1 MSSVSWRAAYPIYTH
16 LVKPISVAL
25 GALRVSVFLTVT
37 AALVASFAVPG
48 RAAASDAVAPAPA
61 APPPAAAPAA
71 PASAPPLTLA
81 AQLARIDDLHRRRDD
96 HAAWN
101 EEQQLVQATLARAPA
116 DYGTLW
122 RAARFYFWLSDD
134 PGVTSDQRSRW
145 GQQGWDLAERAIV
158 AKPGDVAGHYW
169 AAVCMGN
176 YALGL
181 GVVKALAKGMEGK
194 FKERLK
200 RAGELDPQY
209 QHGSVGVAW
218 GRFYDKLPWPKRDR
232 KKAQEHLRAVLQLH
246 PDNLRA
252 KVFLALS
259 LAEDDHPGDAKK
271 LLEEVA
277 AAPLGRYDAPE
288 ERRAK
293 ALGTGAMPEVLA
305 KLK

>member
-1 MSSVSWRAAYPIYTH
+1 
-16 LVKPISVAL
+16 VKLISVAVGTL
-25 GALRVSVFLTVT
+25 LVSFVSRSTDAHDT
-37 AALVASFAVPG
+37 HDDSSPPPAAPPSPPPPPTL
-48 RAAASDAVAPAPA
+48 APAPA
-61 APPPAAAPAA
+61 LAVVRAPAA
-71 PASAPPLTLA
+71 PEAAVGPALP
-81 AQLARIDDLHRRRDD
+81 AQLARIDELHRRRDD
-96 HAAWN
+96 KAAWH
-101 EEQQLVQATLARAPA
+101 EEQQLVQATLARAPN

-122 RAARFYFWLSDD
+122 RAARLYFWLSDD

-145 GQQGWDLAERAIV
+145 GQQGWDLAEHAVVI
-158 AKPGDVAGHYW
+158 KPNDVAGHYW

-209 QHGSVGVAW
+209 ERGSIGLAW

-232 KKAQEHLRAVLQLH
+232 KKAQAYLRGVLQAH

-252 KVFLALS
+252 RYFLAVS
-259 LAEDDHPGDAKK
+259 LMDDDHPADAKT
-271 LLEEVA
+271 LLDEVA

-293 ALGTGAMPEVLA
+293 ALAAGSMPDLLA
-305 KLK
+305 RLK

>member
-1 MSSVSWRAAYPIYTH
+1 M
-16 LVKPISVAL
+16 KPISVVLVAL
-25 GALRVSVFLTVT
+25 SVSLFLT
-37 AALVASFAVPG
+37 ASVAVPD
-48 RAAASDAVAPAPA
+48 AAVAADAVAAPPA
-61 APPPAAAPAA
+61 APPPPPPPTAPTPPTPAA
-71 PASAPPLTLA
+71 PSAPPTLA
-81 AQLARIDDLHRRRDD
+81 AQLARIDELHRRRDD
-96 HAAWN
+96 RGAWN
-101 EEQQLVQATLARAPA
+101 EEQQLVQATLARAPN

-122 RAARFYFWLSDD
+122 RAARFFFWLSDD

-158 AKPGDVAGHYW
+158 SRPNDVAGHYW

-232 KKAQEHLRAVLQLH
+232 KKAQENLRAVLQQH

-259 LAEDDHPGDAKK
+259 LADDDHPADAKK

-293 ALGTGAMPEVLA
+293 ALATGAMHDVLA

>member
-1 MSSVSWRAAYPIYTH
+1 
-16 LVKPISVAL
+16 VKLISVAINAPAL
-25 GALRVSVFLTVT
+25 FLLVSFSTSPRVAGAH
-37 AALVASFAVPG
+37 
-48 RAAASDAVAPAPA
+48 DAVAPSA
-61 APPPAAAPAA
+61 APPSGPASAAPAPVPAAAP
-71 PASAPPLTLA
+71 TLA
-81 AQLARIDDLHRRRDD
+81 AQLARIDELFRRRDD
-96 HAAWN
+96 KAAWS
-101 EEQQLVQATLARAPA
+101 EEQQLVQATLTRAPD
-116 DYGTLW
+116 DYGVLW

-158 AKPGDVAGHYW
+158 VKPNDVAGHYW

-200 RAGELDPQY
+200 RAGELDPHY

-232 KKAQEHLRAVLQLH
+232 KKAQEYLRGVLQAF

-252 KVFLALS
+252 KVFLAVS
-259 LAEDDHPGDAKK
+259 LVDDDHPADAKK
-271 LLEEVA
+271 LLDEVA
-277 AAPLGRYDAPE
+277 AAPTGKYDAAE
-288 ERRAK
+288 EHRAK
-293 ALGTGAMPEVLA
+293 ALAVGAMPEVLA